1 MDKGDVMSK
10 LTAEWRRETRQISNL
25 IPHEHSAD
33 RRANLYA
40 SREQMQFYQEQKESL
55 HKAAAD
61 ASTQRATEQHK
72 VHQKQIRALRNSYQR
87 RSGLMGSTETTTDKL
102 G

>member
-1 MDKGDVMSK
+1 MSMLSEGLK
-10 LTAEWRRETRQISNL
+10 KTERKISSVIPHQHSAETR
-25 IPHEHSAD
+25 
-33 RRANLYA
+33 ANMYA

-61 ASTQRATEQHK
+61 ASTQRATEQKK
-72 VHQKQIRALRNSYQR
+72 VHEKQIRSLRNNYAR

>member
-1 MDKGDVMSK
+1 MSMLSEGLK
-10 LTAEWRRETRQISNL
+10 KTERKISSA

-33 RRANLYA
+33 KRANMYA
-40 SREQMQFYQEQKESL
+40 SREQMQFYQEQKDAL
-55 HKAAAD
+55 HKASAD
-61 ASTQRATEQHK
+61 ASTQRAAEQKK
-72 VHQKQIRALRNSYQR
+72 VHEKQIRALRNNYQR